1 MQKLIHH
8 LKYYLAIVKL
18 SYMTALT
25 YRASHVLRYFRI
37 LMEFIISIIFINIVF
52 SKTSN
57 LGTWTKPE
65 VFLVFAIWT
74 TAFSA
79 HFLLLSDS
87 LYQTSRDIR
96 EGEIDFLLTRPL
108 DSQFLSTFR
117 AVHVDNIF
125 RVLGGIIMMVYSLN
139 HLFVIIPL
147 ANWILFGAQFIAS
160 VVILYSFL
168 FLGVSAAFATSGT
181 EQMHILESILQVGKY
196 PMDIFNPKITIVMS
210 SILPLIFIS
219 TVPARTLLG
228 KLDYLSWIIFPVAG
242 ILFFISRKTWKFALR
257 HYSSASS

>member
-1 MQKLIHH
+1 MQKLLHY
-8 LKYYLAIVKL
+8 LKYYLLIVKL

-25 YRASHVLRYFRI
+25 YRSSHILRYFRI
-37 LMEFIISIIFINIVF
+37 LMEFIISIVFINTVF

-57 LGTWTKPE
+57 LGTWTRPE

-87 LYQTSRDIR
+87 LFQTSRDIR
-96 EGEIDFLLTRPL
+96 DGEIDFLLTRPL

-125 RVLGGIIMMVYSLN
+125 RVISGIIMMAYSLSN
-139 HLFVIIPL
+139 LMVVIPF

-160 VVILYSFL
+160 IIILYSFL
-168 FLGVSAAFATSGT
+168 FLGVAAAFATSG
-181 EQMHILESILQVGKY
+181 
-196 PMDIFNPKITIVMS
+196 
-210 SILPLIFIS
+210 
-219 TVPARTLLG
+219 
-228 KLDYLSWIIFPVAG
+228 
-242 ILFFISRKTWKFALR
+242 
-257 HYSSASS
+257 